1 MSLSDQNIPYLT
13 DPSGQEHRLMEEV
26 NTIGRAVENT
36 IVVTSK
42 RVSRAHA
49 LIRRE
54 GRRCLLEDCG
64 SANGTLLNEE
74 RIVAAVELRDG
85 DRIQLGDVRLDFHDP
100 DTTVRD
106 DLFPLLEVD
115 VSAGLVRVD
124 RKAVQLSPKEFAL
137 LVYLYAHAGQVCSK
151 DEISQAVWPEYH
163 EAVYDYQVENLIR
176 RLRTKIEFD
185 PAEPQLLQTIRG
197 LGYKLVIHA

>member
-1 MSLSDQNIPYLT
+1 MSDQNIPYLT
-13 DPSGQEHRLMEEV
+13 DPNGHEHLLAEDA
-26 NTIGRAVENT
+26 NTLGRAVENT

-42 RVSRAHA
+42 KVSRAHA
-49 LIRRE
+49 LIRRQ

-64 SANGTLLNEE
+64 SANGTFLNEE
-74 RIVAAVELRDG
+74 RIVAPVELRDG
-85 DRIQLGDVRLDFHDP
+85 DCIQLGDVRLDFHDP

-106 DLFPLLEVD
+106 DLYPLLEID
-115 VSAGLVRVD
+115 VAAGVVRVD
-124 RKAVQLSPKEFAL
+124 RKVVQLSPKEFAL
-137 LVYLYAHAGQVCSK
+137 LVYLHEHAGQVCSK

-185 PAEPQLLQTIRG
+185 PAEPQLLLTMRG
-197 LGYKLVIHA
+197 LGYKLVNLA